1 MVRGEGGLLEARLEP
16 PLEVR
21 VELVPSQSSCCWGL
35 EGGAGS
41 SWRGLEGSPGAPGAG
56 GLRTVMEAVLR
67 EAGGAVGVPVHSEL
81 SLPAGCG
88 WKCSTFPGFS

>member
-1 MVRGEGGLLEARLEP
+1 MLKEGDREQCPRGVDMVRGEGGLLEARLEP

-35 EGGAGS
+35 EGGAERS
-41 SWRGLEGSPGAPGAG
+41 CRGLEGSPGAAGAG

-67 EAGGAVGVPVHSEL
+67 EA
-81 SLPAGCG
+81 
-88 WKCSTFPGFS
+88 